1 MLQLHTNWW
10 QLYYSVVSVQ
20 TRKGWV
26 AACAIRNLCCASVLS
41 ESQAVR
47 RSESLA
53 AARHNEER
61 ERVSE
66 GTAVTH
72 PIFSLNRYNRII
84 NHQLLYVTIVLHT
97 DLRIRLK

>member
-1 MLQLHTNWW
+1 MV
-10 QLYYSVVSVQ
+10 YYSVVSVQ
-20 TRKGWV
+20 TRKGWI

-72 PIFSLNRYNRII
+72 PIFSLNRVRE
-84 NHQLLYVTIVLHT
+84 LTKL
-97 DLRIRLK
+97 IR

>member
-1 MLQLHTNWW
+1 MVS
-10 QLYYSVVSVQ
+10 YSVVSVQ
-20 TRKGWV
+20 TRKGWI

-66 GTAVTH
+66 GTAVYH
-72 PIFSLNRYNRII
+72 PIFLSEQSARINKTHPLMFQKSRTFTAI
-84 NHQLLYVTIVLHT
+84 N
-97 DLRIRLK
+97 